1 MNTANSPQ
9 ALIPV
14 TYDADDAPIISGR
27 DLHRALEVRTQYKDW
42 FPRMCEYGFTE
53 GKDFNPLKFEQVR
66 NEGKRT
72 VTREVT
78 DHVLTLSMAKEVCM
92 LQRTDRGKLFREY
105 FIEIEQQWNSPEAV
119 MSRALTIA
127 NRRIDEMKVTISRLT
142 VENQIMAPKADY
154 FDELVDRNLL
164 TNFTDAA
171 KKLHV
176 KRKDI
181 IDFLLSHKYIYRD
194 HRNALKPYATDKA
207 KGMFEIKEC
216 YNEST
221 NWVGSQT
228 LITPKGMEA
237 LRLMRENGI
246 WR

>member
-14 TYDADDAPIISGR
+14 TYDADDAPVISGR
-27 DLHRALEVRTQYKDW
+27 DLHRALDVKTRYNDW
-42 FPRMCEYGFTE
+42 FPRMCEYGFAE
-53 GKDFNPLKFEQVR
+53 GKDYCCVCYSNLSNDRGRGGQNKI
-66 NEGKRT
+66 
-72 VTREVT
+72 
-78 DHVLTLSMAKEVCM
+78 DHTLTLSMAKEVCM

-194 HRNALKPYATDKA
+194 HRNTLKPYATDKA

-228 LITPKGMEA
+228 LLTPKGMEA
-237 LRLMRENGI
+237 LRLMRENVI